1 MRRFLAAILALVML
15 TPSLACAMPLCD
27 DARPV
32 IAADHPCPA
41 HQQQGSQSKAGHDKI
56 ALMKDCMKVE
66 LQTANAVLV
75 AAPDMQGDPLFI
87 APAPFITL
95 PAPFEGASK
104 RGPPPNRTPPPA
116 SRPDP
121 LLSTQRLRI

>member
-1 MRRFLAAILALVML
+1 
-15 TPSLACAMPLCD
+15 MPLCD

-32 IAADHPCPA
+32 IAADHPCPG
-41 HQQQGSQSKAGHDKI
+41 HQQQDSQDKAGHGKI
-56 ALMKDCMKVE
+56 TLMKDCMKVE

-87 APAPFITL
+87 AAAPAPVITL
-95 PAPFEGASK
+95 PAPSEGESN

-116 SRPDP
+116 SRPDL

>member
-1 MRRFLAAILALVML
+1 
-15 TPSLACAMPLCD
+15 MPVCD

-32 IAADHPCPA
+32 IAADHPCPGH
-41 HQQQGSQSKAGHDKI
+41 HQQQDSRGEPRHGKI

-66 LQTANAVLV
+66 LQTADAALV
-75 AAPDMQGDPLFI
+75 AAPDMQGDPLFTAP